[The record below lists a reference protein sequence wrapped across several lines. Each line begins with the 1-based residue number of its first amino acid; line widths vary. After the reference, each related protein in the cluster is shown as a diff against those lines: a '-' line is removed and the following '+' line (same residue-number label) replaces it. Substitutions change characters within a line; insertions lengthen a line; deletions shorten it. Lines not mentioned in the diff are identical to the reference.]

1 MTLEEQMKQHILNDC
16 AVYFRKVARV
26 FGQFLLHYETEH
38 GKVDYDSFE
47 ATFFKVLQ
55 ELIQNSII
63 VARGV
68 VTPENMRFSEIGQ
81 FNAKH

>member
-1 MTLEEQMKQHILNDC
+1 MTLEEEMKQYILSDC
-16 AVYFRKVARV
+16 EVYFRKVARV
-26 FGQFLLHYETEH
+26 FGQFLMMYENQH

-68 VTPENMRFSEIGQ
+68 ITPDNMGYSEIGL